1 MAGIGFELRKHLNRD
16 SYEGMIKAYGVAGV
30 VGSGPWVICIVG
42 TLFIGLLAQS
52 RVEEPEQ
59 LGVFLASVTC
69 LTAVSLMFSG
79 ASQVAL
85 ARYISD
91 RIFED
96 RKEKVLPNLIGAIV
110 LNTLIAGT
118 FASFIATTVLE
129 GNLLYRVLMVATF
142 VTLTNVWL
150 LSVFLS
156 SIKEYWLVV
165 GMFFT
170 GYLVGVS
177 LAVALAPYGA
187 QGLLGGFLVGQSVL
201 QFGMLVCVMRAFPS
215 SSLMT
220 FDFIKRRGVV
230 GSLVLIGLLYQVGI
244 WIDKFVFWAN
254 PETSMTVLGPIRIS
268 LVYDIP
274 IFLAYLSC
282 IPGMT
287 VFLLRIETD
296 FAHRVKALFETIRQ
310 GGTLGEIEARRN
322 EMVLS
327 IRGGMRDILQIQG
340 ITAVAVIFAGPAIFS
355 AIGIP
360 ESYLHLFSIDV
371 LGVGVQVLLLSILTV
386 CFYLDFRRLA
396 LLLCV
401 GFAGSNLVLTLIT
414 HELGPRFYGCGF
426 TGAVILTTVLCAAAL
441 TRKLERL
448 EYEVFMG

>member
-1 MAGIGFELRKHLNRD
+1 MAGIGFELRKHLSRD
-16 SYEGMIKAYGVAGV
+16 TYEGMIKAYSVAGI

-42 TLFIGLLAQS
+42 TLLIGLLARP
-52 RVEEPEQ
+52 RVDDPEQ
-59 LGVFLASVTC
+59 LGVFLASVTS

-79 ASQVAL
+79 ATQVAL
-85 ARYISD
+85 ARFISD
-91 RIFED
+91 RIFEE
-96 RKEKVLPNLIGAIV
+96 RTERVLPNLVGALM
-110 LNTLIAGT
+110 LNTLAAGT
-118 FASFIATTVLE
+118 FALLIATLLLD
-129 GNLLYRVLMVATF
+129 GNALYRALMVATF

-165 GMFFT
+165 SMFFT
-170 GYLVGVS
+170 GYLVAVS
-177 LAVALAPYGA
+177 LAVVLAPFGVH
-187 QGLLGGFLVGQSVL
+187 GLLGGFLVGQAVL

-215 SSLMT
+215 RSLMT
-220 FDFIKRRGVV
+220 FDFARRGAVV
-230 GSLVLIGLLYQVGI
+230 GSLALIGLLYQVGI
-244 WIDKFVFWAN
+244 WVDKFVFWAN
-254 PETSMTVLGPIRIS
+254 PETSVTVIGPIRIS

-296 FAHRVKALFETIRQ
+296 FAHRVEALFNTIRQ

-360 ESYLHLFSIDV
+360 KSYLHLFSVDV
-371 LGVGVQVLLLSILTV
+371 VGVAVQVLLLSILTV

-401 GFAGSNLVLTLIT
+401 GFAVSNLLLTLLT

-426 TGAVILTTVLCAAAL
+426 AGAVILTTVISAAAL
-441 TRKLERL
+441 GRKLDRL
-448 EYEVFMG
+448 EYEVFMR